1 MMRMIC
7 VRIPQ
12 KNRIL
17 EIPGP
22 RFVRDILAE
31 TGHRPATVIV
41 TQERRLL
48 TRDHRVDDGATI
60 DIVSV
65 VSGG

>member
-22 RFVRDILAE
+22 RLVKDILAE

-41 TQERRLL
+41 TRDRSLL
-48 TRDHRVDDGATI
+48 TRDHRVENGETI

>member
-1 MMRMIC
+1 MIR

-12 KNRIL
+12 KGKEM

-22 RFVRDILAE
+22 RRVMDILAE
-31 TGHRPATVIV
+31 TGHRPTTVIV
-41 TQERRLL
+41 REGDRLL
-48 TRDHRVDDGATI
+48 TKDRRVEDGATI
-60 DIVSV
+60 EIVSV

>member
-1 MMRMIC
+1 MMLMIS

-12 KNRIL
+12 KNKIV
-17 EIPGP
+17 EIQGP
-22 RFVRDILAE
+22 RSVQDILAE

-41 TQERRLL
+41 TCERRLL